1 MSEHN
6 YPAQHPEE
14 TSGEHE
20 AREPEATPFVTPEE
34 EYHAKSARYR
44 QEALRLYLTIIQE
57 NADAASAE
65 RLTPFTEP
73 WLDFETSYEGSFE
86 SRVEF
91 VDHLMEELG
100 WFRILHKM
108 ATHMGI
114 PAGAL
119 RLDYADVYD
128 YFSRY
133 FQIFRTDEE
142 VLHVFA
148 RRGVKPM
155 APDLTPRGGTA

>member
-6 YPAQHPEE
+6 YPAPRPEE
-14 TSGEHE
+14 SPGDDE
-20 AREPEATPFVTPEE
+20 ARGPETPFLTPED
-34 EYHAKSARYR
+34 EYHAKSLRYR
-44 QEALRLYLTIIQE
+44 QEALQLYFMDVQE
-57 NADAASAE
+57 NADTASAE
-65 RLTPFTEP
+65 RLTPFTES
-73 WLDFETSYEGSFE
+73 WLAFETSYEGSFE
-86 SRVEF
+86 SKIDF
-91 VDHLMEELG
+91 VDHVMDDLG

-108 ATHMGI
+108 ATQMGI

-133 FQIFRTDEE
+133 FQIFHTDEE

-155 APDLTPRGGTA
+155 APDLTPRRGTA